1 MSNNRH
7 YLHDIKKPNFCSVNL
22 NVTSIASYL
31 PSSSEQT
38 DDATFSGLT
47 ANPGALNLTP
57 LEEAAQSKIQAEK
70 QLEDAKNRNLVW
82 PLEDVVEND
91 DLDAEGE
98 DDPDYIRLP
107 DGRFEKIDC
116 ISPIGIRNEMGI
128 VDAYPVR
135 GETVEEAHFGG
146 FLENAPR
153 HLREM
158 VSHLCKILYRGYC
171 IDRIQNRP
179 PQRWP

>member
-1 MSNNRH
+1 M
-7 YLHDIKKPNFCSVNL
+7 

-47 ANPGALNLTP
+47 ANPNAFNLTP

-82 PLEDVVEND
+82 PVEDVVEND

-107 DGRFEKIDC
+107 DGRYEKIDS
-116 ISPIGIRNEMGI
+116 ISPIGIRNETGI
-128 VDAYPVR
+128 IDAYPVR
-135 GETVEEAHFGG
+135 EETAEEAHFGG
-146 FLENAPR
+146 FSENAPR

-158 VSHLCKILYRGYC
+158 VSYFCHAFYCGYC
-171 IDRIQNRP
+171 IDERKIGHHKGGRK
-179 PQRWP
+179 RLEF